1 MSGPDA
7 VDPAESLAGLEALS
21 DDQLVAVLSAATAG
35 RAALEPVHAAL
46 ARLAAERDP
55 SALGRGA
62 TAQDRTSAEVVEEP
76 AGPVAGGSDVHPTG
90 GDSGTAGYSP
100 EGVPTFESVRD
111 RLEQRFGT
119 AEGTAELDRHTET
132 GRSADEQWEA
142 REQAARERLERI
154 RKSMRDDGA
163 E

>member
-35 RAALEPVHAAL
+35 RAALEPVHAVL
-46 ARLAAERDP
+46 ARLVAEWEPGAA
-55 SALGRGA
+55 GRSA
-62 TAQDRTSAEVVEEP
+62 TAGEVIEGA
-76 AGPVAGGSDVHPTG
+76 AGPVAGVSDVVPTA
-90 GDSGTAGYSP
+90 GDSGAGGYSP
-100 EGVPTFESVRD
+100 DGVPTFESVRD

-119 AEGTAELDRHTET
+119 AEGMAELDRHTEA
-132 GRSADEQWEA
+132 GRSSAEQWEA

-154 RKSMRDDGA
+154 RKSMRDGRA